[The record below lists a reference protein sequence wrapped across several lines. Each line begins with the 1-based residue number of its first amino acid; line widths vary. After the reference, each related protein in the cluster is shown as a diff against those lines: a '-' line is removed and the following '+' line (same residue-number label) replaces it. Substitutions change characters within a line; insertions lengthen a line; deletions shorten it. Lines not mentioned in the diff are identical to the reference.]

1 LAFGGSNDSRVRVEL
16 TLKLSDAHAAL
27 TKSLLERADPRIT
40 FTDRLLERADPRIT
54 FTDRLLEPFEA
65 VGTNAQL
72 VLDPRRDPLKPR
84 EYGGVPRLLVPEP
97 LDFNSALLGDEFLE
111 R

>member
-1 LAFGGSNDSRVRVEL
+1 LAFGGSNDSRVCVEL
-16 TLKLSDAHAAL
+16 TLELSDAHAAL
-27 TKSLLERADPRIT
+27 TKS
-40 FTDRLLERADPRIT
+40 LLERADPRIT